1 MNKHIEDLIL
11 EFARREVQKVLNEK
25 SKYYRKS
32 KLHPDNLRLGK
43 KKLNFDA
50 HRNKQETEMALL
62 KSQLAAV
69 LQSIEEYPPPEVIR
83 VNPKTGNPEQFE
95 DVKGRELAITTSRK
109 VLRGV
114 TTRKKDIHALAS
126 YIVSLGV
133 FPKVPFTSLVRA
145 IVEIFEKR

>member
-1 MNKHIEDLIL
+1 MNKHIEDMIL
-11 EFARREVQKVLNEK
+11 EFARREVQKALNEK

-43 KKLNFDA
+43 KQLNFDA
-50 HRNKQETEMALL
+50 HKSKQETEMALL
-62 KSQLAAV
+62 KAQLTTV
-69 LQSIEEYPPPEVIR
+69 LQSIEDYPAPEVVR
-83 VNPKTGNPEQFE
+83 VDPKSGEPRQFE
-95 DVKGRELAITTSRK
+95 DVKGRELAIATAKK
-109 VLRGV
+109 VLKGI
-114 TTRKKDIHALAS
+114 TTPKKNIQALAV

>member
-11 EFARREVQKVLNEK
+11 EFARREVRKVLNEK

-43 KKLNFDA
+43 KRLNFDA
-50 HRNKQETEMALL
+50 HKEKQETEMALL
-62 KSQLAAV
+62 KAQLTTV
-69 LQSIEEYPPPEVIR
+69 LQSIEEYPAPEVVR
-83 VNPKTGNPEQFE
+83 VDPKSGQPQQFQ
-95 DVKGRELAITTSRK
+95 DVKGRVSAIATAKKILKSVATP
-109 VLRGV
+109 
-114 TTRKKDIHALAS
+114 KKDIQTLAL